1 MGRPRLAA
9 YDDERATASGARGL
23 RGLATIELKL
33 MSSPFE
39 PASHGDSR
47 GGADAEL
54 ITMGPL
60 GFAGG

>member
-1 MGRPRLAA
+1 LAA
-9 YDDERATASGARGL
+9 NDDETSHCVGARGL

-33 MSSPFE
+33 ISSPFE
-39 PASHGDSR
+39 PASHGGSR

-54 ITMGPL
+54 ITVGPL